1 MIKPRP
7 NFIQSLGFTMIELL
21 IVISILGFLAVAVL
35 AAINPIEQINRG
47 KDTGSRSDAEQLL
60 SAMDRFY
67 SANGYYV
74 WQSGVNDPNAGT
86 GTGGVSVDD
95 PSNTF
100 VLFDET
106 TMPTSA
112 ITAQQT
118 SGCTWEEKLTTAVNP
133 NCPGANEVK
142 TSFTD
147 RIMNPTNYNTLL
159 VYNRGVQGD
168 STYICFQPKSK
179 QFRDEANARCV
190 DVNGSGLPDD
200 LATIGTT
207 ICAGYG
213 GTTGVIYSCL
223 P

>member
-67 SANGYYV
+67 SSNGHYI
-74 WQSGVNDPNAGT
+74 WQENVNDDQTATGAG
-86 GTGGVSVDD
+86 GASADAGAGVAVEFD
-95 PSNTF
+95 
-100 VLFDET
+100 DET
-106 TMPTSA
+106 NPTDGG
-112 ITAQQT
+112 TPN
-118 SGCTWEEKLTTAVNP
+118 CTWVEKLTTAVTP
-133 NCPGANEVK
+133 GCPGANEVK

-147 RIMNPTNYNTLL
+147 RIIDSATYNTLL
-159 VYNRGVQGD
+159 VFNDGNQGD
-168 STYICFQPKSK
+168 STYLCFVPKSK
-179 QFRDEANARCV
+179 QFRDEAEARCE
-190 DVNGSGLPDD
+190 DATGTGLPTD
-200 LATIGTT
+200 LQRIAGT
-207 ICAGYG
+207 ICG
-213 GTTGVIYSCL
+213 GFGTGGVVYSCL

>member
-67 SANGYYV
+67 SANGYYI
-74 WQSGVNDPNAGT
+74 WQTGVTDTNTATSIT
-86 GTGGVSVDD
+86 GASAASPGAPASFDATTG
-95 PSNTF
+95 PR
-100 VLFDET
+100 
-106 TMPTSA
+106 SA
-112 ITAQQT
+112 IFGAMTA
-118 SGCTWEEKLTTAVNP
+118 GCTWEEKLTNPVNP
-133 NCPGANEVK
+133 GCPGANELK
-142 TSFTD
+142 TSFTT
-147 RIMNPTNYNTLL
+147 RIMDVVSYNTLL
-159 VYNRGVQGD
+159 VYNRGQQGD

-179 QFRDEANARCV
+179 QFRDEASTRCG
-190 DVNGSGLPDD
+190 DAAGAGLPVD
-200 LATIGTT
+200 LRTIGATL
-207 ICAGYG
+207 CAGYG
-213 GTTGVIYSCL
+213 GAGVIYSCL